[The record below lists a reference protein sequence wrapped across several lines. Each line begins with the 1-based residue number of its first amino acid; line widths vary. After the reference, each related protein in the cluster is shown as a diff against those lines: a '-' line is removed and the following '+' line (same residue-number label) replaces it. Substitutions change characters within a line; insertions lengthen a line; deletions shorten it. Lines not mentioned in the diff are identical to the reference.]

1 MKARKRAGT
10 VGKVLG
16 CALLLVIALFPIYW
30 LVAMAIR
37 PTSEMQGHISLI
49 PQSLTIEHFISL
61 FVSKGF
67 GQAAINSL
75 QTTLSSLVLSL
86 IVGVCAAYILA
97 RRRFRF
103 GLKRPMTYWV
113 LLVRVLPP
121 VAFTIPL
128 YTMFSKIGLLN
139 TKIPVTLACV
149 LINVPLIIWFLISF
163 FQDLPEEVEESAK
176 VDGATEWQLFR
187 KIVLPLVA
195 PGIAAVAMLSFMYAW
210 NEYTYTVI
218 FTRSPSNY
226 TVPLALSVLN
236 TEDNLT
242 NFGLAACGGGGE
254 DTADE
259 GSEGSTSGEPTK
271 MTLILRGGAYGESLE
286 ASLAPFEAE
295 HNVDIEVM
303 LMSFDDLHTGIA
315 LDAVN
320 EVGTY
325 DLCMV
330 DGSWMAEFTENGVL
344 ANLSEMGYSFD
355 DDIIPATT
363 TICKVGEDIYLAPY
377 YGNVTVMMYNKQ
389 LLADAGYAPEDI
401 DSFADLMDIAQK
413 TKAADSN
420 KNGFLIRGG
429 SADNILSDF
438 LPHLVVHGGWVVDEN
453 NNPTVDTPE
462 FKAAMQEYLDLYALG
477 STLDKDDI
485 VASVT
490 SGETALAQ
498 IWPGWYTPT
507 ADGPA
512 NYTTIPTKLTDDSAP
527 VDAVALQ
534 GVWCIGIPDNAPHK
548 DLALELLEYVMS
560 PEVQLASIENN
571 GVPCRYS
578 CLTDSTVLET
588 YPHLQTVCGALE
600 TGVYRP
606 VIEEWTEFTNIL
618 GTEMDNVI
626 QGTKTL
632 DEALSYA
639 QEQLEQLMAG

>member
-1 MKARKRAGT
+1 MLELFYTCVKCTLNTKNPLLPPQKSVKVDLIQENTGSFTTKKLLFSYEKYENAYAKRGVTVNPTIYDVSRLSGVSIATVSRAFSNPERVREDTRRKVFEAAEVLHYSPNAIARAMARQRTDKIAFLICKEGATILDEFYAGICTGIMRETNRSDFELVISTAADWDTASNTSKNKQVEGVILGGNARPDMIAELQNRDLAVVLVNNRIQGLDIPCVVSDEYGGVRQALEHLIGRGHRNIAMLAGRFSPYILGERYRAFLEVTQAHGLPADTRHIKLCDPTVESAAEACLELLSRQDRPTAIFGGNDVMAAGAMKAALRLGLRAPVDPYFGKIQNAAGARREFCHAQKRGGEDMKARKRAGT

-86 IVGVCAAYILA
+86 IVGICAAYILA

-218 FTRSPSNY
+218 CTRSPSNY

-242 NFGLAACGGGGE
+242 NFGLVAAGGVVSVIPI
-254 DTADE
+254 TLFVIFAQNYLI
-259 GSEGSTSGEPTK
+259 SG
-271 MTLILRGGAYGESLE
+271 LSSGAVKE
-286 ASLAPFEAE
+286 
-295 HNVDIEVM
+295 
-303 LMSFDDLHTGIA
+303 
-315 LDAVN
+315 
-320 EVGTY
+320 
-325 DLCMV
+325 
-330 DGSWMAEFTENGVL
+330 
-344 ANLSEMGYSFD
+344 
-355 DDIIPATT
+355 
-363 TICKVGEDIYLAPY
+363 
-377 YGNVTVMMYNKQ
+377 
-389 LLADAGYAPEDI
+389 
-401 DSFADLMDIAQK
+401 
-413 TKAADSN
+413 
-420 KNGFLIRGG
+420 
-429 SADNILSDF
+429 
-438 LPHLVVHGGWVVDEN
+438 
-453 NNPTVDTPE
+453 
-462 FKAAMQEYLDLYALG
+462 
-477 STLDKDDI
+477 
-485 VASVT
+485 
-490 SGETALAQ
+490 
-498 IWPGWYTPT
+498 
-507 ADGPA
+507 
-512 NYTTIPTKLTDDSAP
+512 
-527 VDAVALQ
+527 
-534 GVWCIGIPDNAPHK
+534 
-548 DLALELLEYVMS
+548 
-560 PEVQLASIENN
+560 
-571 GVPCRYS
+571 
-578 CLTDSTVLET
+578 
-588 YPHLQTVCGALE
+588 
-600 TGVYRP
+600 
-606 VIEEWTEFTNIL
+606 
-618 GTEMDNVI
+618 
-626 QGTKTL
+626 
-632 DEALSYA
+632 
-639 QEQLEQLMAG
+639 

>member
-242 NFGLAACGGGGE
+242 NFGLVAAGGVV
-254 DTADE
+254 
-259 GSEGSTSGEPTK
+259 SVIPI
-271 MTLILRGGAYGESLE
+271 TLFVIFAQ
-286 ASLAPFEAE
+286 
-295 HNVDIEVM
+295 N
-303 LMSFDDLHTGIA
+303 
-315 LDAVN
+315 
-320 EVGTY
+320 
-325 DLCMV
+325 
-330 DGSWMAEFTENGVL
+330 
-344 ANLSEMGYSFD
+344 
-355 DDIIPATT
+355 
-363 TICKVGEDIYLAPY
+363 YL
-377 YGNVTVMMYNKQ
+377 
-389 LLADAGYAPEDI
+389 I
-401 DSFADLMDIAQK
+401 S
-413 TKAADSN
+413 
-420 KNGFLIRGG
+420 
-429 SADNILSDF
+429 
-438 LPHLVVHGGWVVDEN
+438 
-453 NNPTVDTPE
+453 
-462 FKAAMQEYLDLYALG
+462 
-477 STLDKDDI
+477 
-485 VASVT
+485 
-490 SGETALAQ
+490 
-498 IWPGWYTPT
+498 
-507 ADGPA
+507 
-512 NYTTIPTKLTDDSAP
+512 
-527 VDAVALQ
+527 
-534 GVWCIGIPDNAPHK
+534 
-548 DLALELLEYVMS
+548 
-560 PEVQLASIENN
+560 
-571 GVPCRYS
+571 
-578 CLTDSTVLET
+578 
-588 YPHLQTVCGALE
+588 
-600 TGVYRP
+600 
-606 VIEEWTEFTNIL
+606 
-618 GTEMDNVI
+618 
-626 QGTKTL
+626 
-632 DEALSYA
+632 
-639 QEQLEQLMAG
+639 